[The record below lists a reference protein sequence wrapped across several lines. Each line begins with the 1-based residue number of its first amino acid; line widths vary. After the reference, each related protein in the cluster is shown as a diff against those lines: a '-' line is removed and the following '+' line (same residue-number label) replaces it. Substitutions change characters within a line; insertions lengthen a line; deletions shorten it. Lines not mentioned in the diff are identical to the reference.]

1 MNWTTSKTLVIAH
14 RGDTKA
20 GVENTLPAVE
30 SALRSDIDG
39 IELDLRLT
47 RDGEV
52 VVFHDEDLRRLAAS
66 PVRIEQSDLA
76 RLKEFRLGNSDI
88 PTLEELLDLVRDRK
102 LLNLEIKTVRWTD
115 RRLEKRLAHLLR
127 AFRLNDSVLVS
138 SFHPLPLWRLK
149 KIAPQ
154 LARGYLFQ
162 DKLFLH
168 NRVMPLIK
176 PFSVNAPFSRLS
188 PPLLDAVHKAE
199 RRFFVWTVNDE
210 NDMKRCIESGVDGII
225 TDEPQ
230 KLLNL
235 LHERKD
241 TDH

>member
-1 MNWTTSKTLVIAH
+1 MNWKTFNWNRPLVIAH
-14 RGDTKA
+14 RGDTKNA
-20 GVENTLPAVE
+20 AENTLPAVE
-30 SALRSDIDG
+30 AALRSDIDG
-39 IELDLRLT
+39 IEVDLRLT
-47 RDGEV
+47 RDGEI
-52 VVFHDEDLRRLAAS
+52 VVFHDEDLRRLADS
-66 PVRIEQSDLA
+66 PVRIERSNLA
-76 RLKEFRLGNSDI
+76 RLKEFRLGNSGI

-115 RRLEKRLAHLLR
+115 RRLEKRLVDLLR
-127 AFRLNDSVLVS
+127 AFRLSDSVLIS
-138 SFHPLPLWRLK
+138 SFHPLPLRRLK

-168 NRVMPLIK
+168 QRLMLFVK

-188 PPLLDAVHKAE
+188 PSLLDAVHKAG
-199 RRFFVWTVNDE
+199 RRFFIWTVNDE

-230 KLLNL
+230 RLLKL
-235 LHERKD
+235 LHER
-241 TDH
+241 